1 MMRDLPLVRVAL
13 RHQAIFLPAPDHEQA
28 AASRSELMCF
38 VGDLARLGFGLDE
51 GALRLIP
58 ELSNEQLENIVTV
71 LRENANVD
79 LSWAPL
85 VRGWDVPPTE
95 TFADYFATFLATH
108 FGVEGTR
115 LACGHLIPEGTFRL
129 ERYTGCPFCGTPFE
143 HHSPELLG
151 AGSRLTVLG
160 TWREEDARLALE
172 NLLRSPVPLDA
183 TQRDS
188 LSLLLAALP
197 LPETSIAIKETAMAV
212 IDALV
217 EAGRE
222 LEALGLFE
230 TPADVLRYL
239 WFKKTGQLRLVRPAV
254 IIRRKLENQGMQK
267 RGARDRRAAALEAE
281 RSALALRYGR
291 RECARVAAW
300 LEALPGELKELAA
313 SMHPQRA
320 MWTRF
325 IRALRL
331 PEYARRPD
339 RTRLAR
345 LLDLFYRADHP
356 RWLGELERLTLDN
369 DPRALTML
377 ATRPGLFMR
386 RLLPTLVRFG
396 ARSVFE
402 HLRQVAERV
411 PLRLFL
417 SLLNHA
423 ARCLD
428 PSAQRLVSPLGDRPR
443 LIPGPAYVDRLER
456 AERDALLGAL
466 EDFARSEMQRRFART
481 PNKARTVWIDPALR
495 RMPLPIG
502 ERSDN
507 IQELPAPLMGARF
520 PVQGQV
526 VRLFMSWGRGLPAQ
540 HLDMDLSAAVI
551 YDDRAERCYFG
562 MKTIPGCQHSGDI
575 QSIPD
580 QVGTAEYI
588 EVDVGRLDELGARH
602 VVFTCNAWTRG
613 ELSPD
618 LVVGWMGSEH
628 AMEISATTGVAYDP
642 SCVQQQIRITSTL
655 AKGLAFGV
663 LDVGAREVIWAELVF
678 DGAMVHNL
686 NHDNVK
692 VLLARL
698 EGRLSIG
705 EILGLRAAA
714 QGVRVVEREAD
725 ADEVF
730 TARWGLDAVGV
741 MRLLD
746 AAS

>member
-1 MMRDLPLVRVAL
+1 MRDLPLVRVAL
-13 RHQAIFLPAPDHEQA
+13 RHQALFVSRPDHGQPA
-28 AASRSELMCF
+28 ARPSELMCF
-38 VGDLARLGFGLDE
+38 VADLARLGFGLDE
-51 GALRLIP
+51 GALRLVS
-58 ELSNEQLENIVTV
+58 ELSNAQLESIVAV
-71 LRENANVD
+71 LRESTNVD
-79 LSWAPL
+79 RNWAPL
-85 VRGWDVPPTE
+85 IRGWDVPPTE
-95 TFADYFATFLATH
+95 TFADFFATFLATH

-115 LACGHLIPEGTFRL
+115 LGCGHLIPEGTFRL
-129 ERYTGCPFCGTPFE
+129 ERYTGCPFCGTPFA
-143 HHSPELLG
+143 SSSAELRG
-151 AGSRLTVLG
+151 GGSRLTVLG
-160 TWREEDARLALE
+160 AWREDDACQALE

-188 LSLLLAALP
+188 LSLLLTALP
-197 LPETSIAIKETAMAV
+197 LPEVPIAIKETTMAV
-212 IDALV
+212 VDALV
-217 EAGRE
+217 EAERE
-222 LEALGLFE
+222 AEAGALFE
-230 TPADVLRYL
+230 GPTDILRYL

-254 IIRRKLENQGMQK
+254 IIRRKLENQGMYK
-267 RGARDRRAAALEAE
+267 RGARERRTAALEAE

-300 LEALPGELKELAA
+300 LENLPGEVEELAA

-339 RTRLAR
+339 RPRLAR
-345 LLDLFYRADHP
+345 LLDHFYRADYP
-356 RWLGELERLTLDN
+356 RWLGELERLTLAK

-396 ARSVFE
+396 GGLVFE
-402 HLRQVAERV
+402 HLRPVAARV
-411 PLRLFL
+411 PLRLLL

-423 ARCLD
+423 WRYFD

-443 LIPGPAYVDRLER
+443 LIAGPSAAAGLGQDER
-456 AERDALLGAL
+456 HALLGAL
-466 EDFARSEMQRRFART
+466 EDFARSEMVRRFART
-481 PNKARTVWIDPALR
+481 PNKARTVWIDPALM

-507 IQELPAPLMGARF
+507 VQELPAPLMGARF
-520 PVQGQV
+520 PVQGEV

-551 YDDRAERCYFG
+551 YGDRVERCYFG
-562 MKTIPGCQHSGDI
+562 MKSIPGCQHSGDI

-588 EVDVGRLDELGARH
+588 EVDVGRLGELGARQ

-618 LVVGWMGSEH
+618 LVVGWMSSEH
-628 AMEISATTGVAYDP
+628 PMEISATTGVAYDP

-686 NHDNVK
+686 NHNNVSA
-692 VLLARL
+692 LLARL

-705 EILGLRAAA
+705 EILELRAAA
-714 QGVRVVEREAD
+714 QGVRVVESEAE

-730 TARWGLDAVGV
+730 TARWGLDTAGV
-741 MRLLD
+741 MRLFD
-746 AAS
+746 AVS